1 MMIKSWS
8 DQAWDDYMYWHNQND
23 RRVIKQI
30 NKLIKDIDR
39 GNPYEGLGKPEGLKH
54 DLAGKWSR
62 RITQEDRLVYKVV
75 EDVLMIYSCKDHY
88 E

>member
-1 MMIKSWS
+1 MIKSWS

-39 GNPYEGLGKPEGLKH
+39 GNPYEGWGKPEGL
-54 DLAGKWSR
+54 
-62 RITQEDRLVYKVV
+62 
-75 EDVLMIYSCKDHY
+75 
-88 E
+88 